1 MELTILGSNS
11 ATPVFNRHP
20 TAQILSLHNRLF
32 LIDCGEGAQMQL
44 QKYKVKMSRI
54 SHIFISHLHGD
65 HYLGLTG
72 LLFTMHLNGRT
83 QELHLFGQQELM
95 DILELQLRL
104 SATVLRFNLIFHPL
118 RHYSSQIIMEDD
130 AVRVK
135 SIIMNHRIPCAGF
148 LFTCKPVPGN
158 LIIEKLKEYHVPV
171 ELYHRIKEGD
181 DFVTETGAIIPS
193 SEFCLPPS
201 KAVSYAFCSDTRYSE
216 SFLPDISHADL
227 LYHEAT
233 FLNDM
238 AERAEATFHSTA
250 WQAAQLASKASVK
263 KLLIGHFSARY
274 RDLEPLLKEAR
285 EVFPN
290 TELAIEGQ
298 TFKVE

>member
-11 ATPVFNRHP
+11 ATPIFNRHP
-20 TAQILSLHNRLF
+20 TAQVLTLHNNVY
-32 LIDCGEGAQMQL
+32 LIDCGEATQL
-44 QKYKVKMSRI
+44 QLMRYKIKMNRI

-83 QELHLFGQQELM
+83 QELHLFAQQELM
-95 DILELQLRL
+95 DILELQFRL

-118 RHYSSQIIMEDD
+118 RHYSSQIILENDS
-130 AVRVK
+130 VRVK

-148 LFTCKPVPGN
+148 VFTSKPVPGN
-158 LIIEKLKEYHVPV
+158 LIIDKLRNYKVPV

-181 DFVTETGAIIPS
+181 DFVTETGEVIPS

-201 KAVSYAFCSDTRYSE
+201 KRMTYAFCSDTRYSE

-233 FLNDM
+233 FLHDM

-250 WQAAQLASKASVK
+250 RQAAQIAAKASVK
-263 KLLIGHFSARY
+263 KLVIGHFSARY
-274 RDLEPLLKEAR
+274 RDLEPLLMEAR
-285 EVFPN
+285 SVFTN

-298 TFKVE
+298 TFKIE

>member
-11 ATPVFNRHP
+11 ATPIFNRHP
-20 TAQILSLHNRLF
+20 TAQVLSLHHHLF
-32 LIDCGEGAQMQL
+32 LIDCGEATQL
-44 QKYKVKMSRI
+44 QLMRYKVKMNRI

-83 QELHLFGQQELM
+83 QELHLFAQQELM
-95 DILELQLRL
+95 DILELQFRL

-118 RHYSSQIIMEDD
+118 RHYSSQIIMEDES
-130 AVRVK
+130 VKVK

-148 LFTCKPVPGN
+148 VFIGKPVPGN
-158 LIIEKLKEYHVPV
+158 LIIDKLRKYNVPV

-181 DFVTETGAIIPS
+181 DFVTETGEVIPS
-193 SEFCLPPS
+193 SEFCLPPAR
-201 KAVSYAFCSDTRYSE
+201 AVRYAFCSDTRYTE
-216 SFLPDISHADL
+216 SFLPDIQEADL

-233 FLNDM
+233 FLHEM
-238 AERAEATFHSTA
+238 AHRAEATYHATA
-250 WQAAQLASKASVK
+250 RQAAEIAAKASVK

-274 RDLEPLLKEAR
+274 RDLEPLLLEAR
-285 EVFPN
+285 SVFKN
-290 TELAIEGQ
+290 TELAIEGN
-298 TFKVE
+298 TYRID

>member
-11 ATPVFNRHP
+11 ATPIFNRHP
-20 TAQILSLHNRLF
+20 TAQVLSLHNNLY
-32 LIDCGEGAQMQL
+32 LIDCGEATQMQL
-44 QKYKVKMSRI
+44 MRYKVKMNRI
-54 SHIFISHLHGD
+54 SHVFISHLHGD

-83 QELHLFGQQELM
+83 QDLHLFAQQELM

-118 RHYSSQIIMEDD
+118 RHYSSQIILEDD
-130 AVRVK
+130 SVRVK

-148 LFTCKPVPGN
+148 VFTSKPVPGN
-158 LIIEKLKEYHVPV
+158 LIIDKLRKYNVPV
-171 ELYHRIKEGD
+171 ELYHSIKEGD
-181 DFVTETGAIIPS
+181 DFVTDTGEVIPS

-201 KAVSYAFCSDTRYSE
+201 KPVSYAFCSDTRYSE
-216 SFLPDISHADL
+216 SFLSDISGADL

-233 FLNDM
+233 FLQDM

-250 WQAAQLASKASVK
+250 KQAAQLAAKAAVK
-263 KLLIGHFSARY
+263 KLVIGHFSARY
-274 RDLEPLLKEAR
+274 RDLEPLLMEAR
-285 EVFPN
+285 SIFSN
-290 TELAIEGQ
+290 TELAIEGL
-298 TFKVE
+298 TFKV